1 MESQAVFQAQ
11 TQAKKNSF
19 ELPPMAQRIEPVD
32 PVSDGVLADRLE
44 RGDGVAVLEEA
55 ETAAA
60 ADVIICSEIKDAK
73 CSWNSLDTLDVRPLL
88 IKEKCS
94 H

>member
-1 MESQAVFQAQ
+1 
-11 TQAKKNSF
+11 
-19 ELPPMAQRIEPVD
+19 MAQRIEPVD

-60 ADVIICSEIKDAK
+60 AADVIICSEIKYAK